1 VATSNGSQPPRSKS
15 PGSLTRLP
23 PVRLASREEL
33 ASAARVAP
41 LLRAARDLAVWAGT
55 GRPLT
60 GQGELT
66 PPDAADAADALDL
79 SPDEVRAVWAI
90 ARDTGM
96 VAVSG
101 SKAAR
106 GKRLD
111 VLASGEPE
119 EALAVWRS
127 ALRTVLGQ
135 ENLDGLATALY
146 TAGRPVRLDALFEA
160 YAAAVGALTISGDG
174 EAMAATS
181 SGAQADPRP
190 AGGGHTVPGPA
201 GPADGDQESGDAGA
215 PGFSPGLEILA
226 DLSVVELGADEDGA
240 GLTVS
245 LSPLGLWGIRDRLSA
260 RGWRVPILG
269 GSAGGGAAAVLA
281 VLADYDAEDGEAEIA
296 AWLARRSPER
306 AAEELTEAARTGSPG
321 LRGAAFAVLDRVG
334 GTAVPAV
341 RRAMADPVL
350 RPHAAVWLRDHGE
363 DASLSHEDSAWLLVD
378 LGAGLLEEAAPED
391 VVAELLPDLPSR
403 AQAELVAGLWRV
415 EHPAVIE
422 LLTTLSDYHPEPD
435 VAKAARKA
443 AFKARSRLLPACRQ
457 APGTGD
463 GAGPAGTQSAP
474 VAMPRDLNWTG
485 TPHGR
490 GCPVEL

>member
-1 VATSNGSQPPRSKS
+1 MATSDGSLPPRLRSA
-15 PGSLTRLP
+15 GSLTRLP

-41 LLRAARDLAVWAGT
+41 LLRVARDLAVWAGT

-66 PPDAADAADALDL
+66 PPDAADAAEALDL
-79 SPDEVRAVWAI
+79 SPDEVRAAWAI
-90 ARDTGM
+90 ARGTGM

-106 GKRLD
+106 GEHLD

-119 EALAVWRS
+119 EALAVWHS

-174 EAMAATS
+174 EAATS

-190 AGGGHTVPGPA
+190 ADGDHTVPRPA
-201 GPADGDQESGDAGA
+201 GRADGDQGSGGPGSPEGPGDVGEAGA
-215 PGFSPGLEILA
+215 PGLSPGLEILA

-269 GSAGGGAAAVLA
+269 GSAGGGATAVLA

-321 LRGAAFAVLDRVG
+321 QRGAAFAVLDRVG
-334 GTAVPAV
+334 GAAVPAV

-363 DASLSHEDSAWLLVD
+363 DASLSREDSAWLLVD

-391 VVAELLPDLPSR
+391 VVAELLPDLPPR

-443 AFKARSRLLPACRQ
+443 AFKARSRL
-457 APGTGD
+457 
-463 GAGPAGTQSAP
+463 
-474 VAMPRDLNWTG
+474 
-485 TPHGR
+485 
-490 GCPVEL
+490 

>member
-1 VATSNGSQPPRSKS
+1 VATSNGSLPPRSRS

-41 LLRAARDLAVWAGT
+41 LLRVARDLAVWAGT

-79 SPDEVRAVWAI
+79 SPDEVRAAWAI
-90 ARDTGM
+90 ARGTGM

-101 SKAAR
+101 SKAAQ
-106 GKRLD
+106 GEHLD
-111 VLASGEPE
+111 VLAFGEPE

-174 EAMAATS
+174 EATAAPC
-181 SGAQADPRP
+181 SGAQADQCP
-190 AGGGHTVPGPA
+190 ADGGHMVPGPTGWA
-201 GPADGDQESGDAGA
+201 AGDQGSGGPGDAGA

-226 DLSVVELGADEDGA
+226 DLSVVELGADENGA

-245 LSPLGLWGIRDRLSA
+245 LSPLGLWAIRDRLSA
-260 RGWRVPILG
+260 RGWRVPVLG
-269 GSAGGGAAAVLA
+269 GSAGGGAAAVLT

-334 GTAVPAV
+334 GAAVSAV

-363 DASLSHEDSAWLLVD
+363 DISLSREDSAWLLVD

-391 VVAELLPDLPSR
+391 VVAELLPDLPPH

-415 EHPAVIE
+415 EHPAAIE
-422 LLTTLSDYHPEPD
+422 LLTTLSDYHPEAD

-443 AFKARSRLLPACRQ
+443 AFKARSRL
-457 APGTGD
+457 
-463 GAGPAGTQSAP
+463 
-474 VAMPRDLNWTG
+474 
-485 TPHGR
+485 
-490 GCPVEL
+490 